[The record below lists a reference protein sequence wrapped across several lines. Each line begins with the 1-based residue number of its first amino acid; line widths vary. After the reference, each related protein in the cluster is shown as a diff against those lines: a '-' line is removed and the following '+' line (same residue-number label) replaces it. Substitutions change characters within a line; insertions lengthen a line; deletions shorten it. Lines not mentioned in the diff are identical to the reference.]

1 MEKKQ
6 SAFRRILNF
15 FKLKCPNCKY
25 PLYQEENSWFDMI
38 NIYYCENCK
47 KQWI

>member
-6 SAFRRILNF
+6 DIFSRILNF

-25 PLYQEENSWFDMI
+25 RLYQEELSWCNKP
-38 NIYYCENCK
+38 NIYHCENCK